1 MRRLQKAKEKYES
14 RLLKKANVVG
24 VGIGYRLEDDPAEDE
39 PALIV
44 SVTHKVPL
52 HQLRKKDRVP
62 SSLEGVPVR
71 VEAIG
76 IPRAEFQES
85 RES

>member
-1 MRRLQKAKEKYES
+1 MHRLQMAKEKYES

-24 VGIGYRLEDDPAEDE
+24 VGIGYRREDDPTKDE

-44 SVTHKVPL
+44 NVTHKVPL
-52 HQLRKKDRVP
+52 HQLRKKDRIPP
-62 SSLEGVPVR
+62 SLAGVPVR

-76 IPRAEFQES
+76 IPRAESQENH
-85 RES
+85 ES